1 MLVLIADDEGI
12 IRMGLQ
18 KMLRNMGHDVLAATN
33 GREALQM
40 ARRHQPDFAIL
51 DIQMPFTDGLQAAK
65 TLSQTQPL
73 PILILTAFSDRDMV
87 EKAAD
92 LPIHGYLIKPIQAE
106 ALEAAMIVAVK
117 RFTEQ
122 QALQAQTAKLEKT
135 LALRKL
141 IDKAKGVLMA
151 KGMTEQE
158 AYLYLQKKA
167 RDENRTI
174 VAVAKEVN
182 AGN

>member
-1 MLVLIADDEGI
+1 MKILIADDEGI

-40 ARRHQPDFAIL
+40 ARTHRPDFAIL

-73 PILILTAFSDRDMV
+73 PILILTAFSDRDMM
-87 EKAAD
+87 EKAAN
-92 LPIHGYLIKPIQAE
+92 LPIHGYLIKPIQAN
-106 ALEAAMIVAVK
+106 ALEAAIIVAVK

-122 QALQAQTAKLEKT
+122 QALQEQATKLEKT
-135 LALRKL
+135 LALRKI
-141 IDKAKGVLMA
+141 IDKAKGILMGQ
-151 KGMTEQE
+151 GMTEQE
-158 AYLYLQKKA
+158 AYLHLQKQA
-167 RDENRTI
+167 RDENTTI
-174 VAVAKEVN
+174 VVVARGIIDK
-182 AGN
+182 